1 MRIINYDS
9 PPVGLSVM
17 MMIVMMII
25 IVQII
30 MLFAEVQ
37 HTMKMIF
44 PWRVSTP

>member
-1 MRIINYDS
+1 MSTINFDGP
-9 PPVGLSVM
+9 PPVGLS
-17 MMIVMMII
+17 MIRSMMII
-25 IVQII
+25 MIMVI